1 MLYKNKKILLV
12 YDNPLERRSIKSYLS
27 RLGFTSLKEVGDG
40 KAALEM
46 IADETFDLIISD
58 WRMKNLSGIELLRSV
73 KEDPSARETL
83 FILITAVTDKKS
95 ILKAVKSDVDGYII
109 KPFSPIQ
116 LREGIFKSFEK
127 KMDQKARTIL
137 SLLEKGKELKLSG
150 KYSSALVEFRNALK
164 IGETAEAHY
173 QIGDTYRCENRSHE
187 AISYFKRAIKND
199 FLFFHA
205 YQSLGDIY
213 LAEGNYSEAAE
224 YLIKANRI
232 DPSDIDVQLTL
243 GGAYLKMERRD
254 KAEKIFKRVSKIAP
268 NSQKAMDGLCKV
280 YIDNQ
285 SEEKAF
291 DLINSTL
298 SKSSDKIILYNRLG
312 IIFRKN
318 GEYENAIKC
327 YLQAIEV
334 DPSDE
339 VLRFNIAK
347 AYFSA
352 GNKTMSIE
360 ALRTSLQINSDFQ
373 ESDDLL
379 KKILKAREQQ

>member
-73 KEDPSARETL
+73 KQDPSARETL

-116 LREGIFKSFEK
+116 LREGIFKTFEK
-127 KMDQKARTIL
+127 KMDQTARTIQAQ
-137 SLLEKGKELKLSG
+137 LEKGQELKSSG
-150 KYSSALVEFRNALK
+150 NYSRALVEFRDALK
-164 IGETAEAHY
+164 MGETADAHY
-173 QIGDTYRCENRSHE
+173 QIGDTYRRENRSRE
-187 AISYFKRAIKND
+187 AITYFKRAIKND
-199 FLFFHA
+199 FLFIHA

-232 DPSDIDVQLTL
+232 DPSDPDAQLTL
-243 GGAYLKMERRD
+243 GEAYLKMGRLD
-254 KAEKIFKRVSKIAP
+254 KAEKIFKKVGKIAL
-268 NSQKAMDGLCKV
+268 NSQKAMDGLCKI

-285 SEEKAF
+285 NEDKAF
-291 DLINSTL
+291 DLIDRTL
-298 SKSSDKIILYNRLG
+298 NKNSDKIKLFNRLG

-318 GEYENAIKC
+318 AEYGNAIKC
-327 YLQAIEV
+327 YLKAIEI

-347 AYFSA
+347 AYFSSGDKEMA
-352 GNKTMSIE
+352 IE
-360 ALRTSLQINSDFQ
+360 ALRTSLQINPDFQ

-379 KKILKAREQQ
+379 KKMLKAKEQE

>member
-40 KAALEM
+40 KAAREM

-58 WRMKNLSGIELLRSV
+58 WRMKNLSGLELLRLV
-73 KEDPSARETL
+73 KQDTSAGETL

-95 ILKAVKSDVDGYII
+95 ILQAVKSDIDGYII

-116 LREGIFKSFEK
+116 LREGIFKTFEK
-127 KMDQKARTIL
+127 KMDQTARTIQ
-137 SLLEKGKELKLSG
+137 SQLEKGKELKSRG
-150 KYSSALVEFRNALK
+150 KYSRALVEFRDALK

-173 QIGDTYRCENRSHE
+173 QIGDTYRRKSRSRE
-187 AISYFKRAIKND
+187 AITYFKRAIKND

-213 LAEGNYSEAAE
+213 LAEDNYSEAAD

-243 GGAYLKMERRD
+243 GGAYLKMGRRD
-254 KAEKIFKRVSKIAP
+254 KAEKIFKKVSKIAS
-268 NSQKAMDGLCKV
+268 NSQKAMDGLCKF

-285 SEEKAF
+285 CEDKAF
-291 DLINSTL
+291 DLIDSTL
-298 SKSSDKIILYNRLG
+298 SGNSDKIKLFNRLG

-318 GEYENAIKC
+318 AEYGNAIKC
-327 YLQAIEV
+327 YLKAIEI

-352 GNKTMSIE
+352 GDKAMAME
-360 ALRTSLQINSDFQ
+360 ELRASLQIKPDFK

-379 KKILKAREQQ
+379 KKILKAMEQQ